1 MGCEYITAHCVLLLL
16 VNGHRIYYCCRYNGR
31 VLNLKRRFVY
41 MTLKRI
47 LATATT
53 LLLLT
58 AGLLAEDNLPPTG
71 LIVRTQPPGAVATV
85 SGELTVSG
93 VTPVLFQQPL
103 IGDYKLTLKRYGYE
117 TYKTHLVLDPSK
129 QMTLDVTLS
138 PKTRFKAVVRSL
150 FIPGWGQR
158 YTEQKTKGGLLTAMI
173 VGTGVAYLFADHRF
187 DDRYDTYLYR
197 LRRYDSL
204 AVHGTV
210 EELRSAKQELDK
222 AQDKA
227 YDAENIRRATIG
239 VAIGIWVVNVLDLL
253 FFFPEE
259 HSTFSVKGVTITPS
273 ASLKDGSVGITLTK
287 GF

>member
-1 MGCEYITAHCVLLLL
+1 M
-16 VNGHRIYYCCRYNGR
+16 
-31 VLNLKRRFVY
+31 K
-41 MTLKRI
+41 LKRI

-58 AGLLAEDNLPPTG
+58 ASLLAEDVPPTG

-103 IGDYKLTLKRYGYE
+103 IGDYKLELKRYGYE

-158 YTEQKTKGGLLTAMI
+158 YTDQKTKGGLLTAMI
-173 VGTGVAYLFADHRF
+173 VGTGVAYLFADNNF
-187 DDRYDTYLYR
+187 DDKYDTYLDR
-197 LRRYDSL
+197 LHRYDSL
-204 AVHGTV
+204 SVNGTV
-210 EELRSAKQELDK
+210 EELRNAKRELDN

-227 YDAENIRRATIG
+227 YDTENIRRATIG
-239 VAIGIWVVNVLDLL
+239 VAIGIWAVNVLDLL

-259 HSTFSVKGVTITPS
+259 HSTFSVKGVTIAPS